1 MNAPIAWM
9 NGSILPYSQTA
20 VPVWDLG
27 VVAGASITEM
37 VRTFG
42 HKPFRLEQHIERL
55 TTSRHALDFPSA
67 YSASELISAVS
78 DVVRHNSALIHP
90 DSDLGLVLFST
101 AGSNATYLGQS
112 DDASTTVVHSFELP
126 FALWRPSFM
135 KGVRLRIPAI
145 RQIPPECFSVTHKVR
160 NRLHWWLAD
169 QEVARQEPGSKALL
183 LDQHGFVTE
192 TSTSCF
198 YMVLNGIIV
207 TSDRSVLNSLSCK
220 VIEELADSLSIPF
233 EKRSI
238 QVSDLTEADEAF
250 VSSTVVCVLPVNQ
263 IDGRAVGSGQR
274 GLVFRKLL
282 KAWSELAGIDIEG
295 QMVNC

>member
-27 VVAGASITEM
+27 VVAGASVTEM

-55 TTSRHALDFPSA
+55 TASRHALGFPCA
-67 YSASELISAVS
+67 YSASELISAVC
-78 DVVRHNSALIHP
+78 DVVRYNSALIP
-90 DSDLGLVLFST
+90 AESDLGIVLFAT
-101 AGSNATYLGQS
+101 AGSNATYLGHR
-112 DDASTTVVHSFELP
+112 DDSSTTCVHSFELP
-126 FALWRPSFM
+126 FALWRESFTD
-135 KGVRLRIPAI
+135 GVRLRIPQI

-183 LDQHGFVTE
+183 LGQDGFVTE

-198 YMVLNGIIV
+198 YMVRNGIIA

-220 VIEELADSLSIPF
+220 VIEELADSLGIPF

-238 QVSDLTEADEAF
+238 QVSELAEADEAF
-250 VSSTVVCVLPVNQ
+250 LSSSVVCVVPVSQ
-263 IDGRAVGSGQR
+263 IDGLAVGSGQR
-274 GLVFRKLL
+274 GPVFRKLL
-282 KAWSELAGIDIEG
+282 KAWSELAGIDIEL
-295 QMVNC
+295 QMLNC